1 MNDECNL
8 TFSCRSAE
16 ILSVRSQRGNPR
28 QASAAEERRRSQ
40 QRAAVARA
48 ALRRAMHATDDSDS
62 EEVEDA
68 PQPPPRGGRRVQI
81 PARRPFRGPRAPLA
95 AAAAAVNNN
104 NVNEVGASE
113 DESDITFLP
122 GPVPV
127 FKLKA
132 NNESKSRSVLLSGK
146 KRKNPTNG
154 IASLLGKGD
163 DDSDDEPEDIN
174 LLKSIDTLLHKSL
187 TEFSEPSSK
196 LWGSYPRHSEDSD
209 DSDDDSVQDRVN
221 IPISWLRSGFSL
233 SKCGNGLAMS
243 APSDDEWDRTRRTA
257 SSVLREGPLKGVRGL
272 FPYNCKGVSA
282 LQSIV
287 TALIY
292 SGVSLQGNSTVSC
305 DRERESFDSLS
316 LEQRKREFDPR
327 LVDALSSLI
336 FVAAQAGSR
345 RCLEILEAYKK
356 QWARRLQKGFVPTLE
371 EEDLYTVKCLELQRR
386 AGVANV
392 CWWETDTSNGNV
404 ILPAEKDPK
413 DVNFKTSLTNIM
425 DIKSFVKTTLNSFR
439 SAGGCALLLETIL
452 RCHGPT
458 LSLPNRLLDCHCSEA
473 IKHLEKNVKNKCS
486 TVATSEVPDCMSVE
500 LLSLLLTGEIHSD
513 YENWSADAFGIGLL
527 RMNKNNTATLGNR
540 LLRPVKPIWLCLS
553 DLGYSVV
560 FLDMKN
566 FIGSTNSIEEVG
578 KAFEMAHWNVWSGE
592 RTGFRVITSMYDG
605 QQSETKQLSLGVIP
619 DDSDSEEGRTVKDS
633 ISTRLHL
640 EHERDAEMP
649 WKQHGIFN
657 AIVNPD
663 LKPITDEELNSVSS
677 HPGDE
682 KYYPKQYRRWRFHF
696 GKAEQSSTASST
708 TMSSGVAVDDE
719 GWIPFYRLH
728 GRQRLIV
735 EMKLAPKICGILRS
749 RWPRATVRDFTPA
762 GKAPIV

>member
-1 MNDECNL
+1 MPLN
-8 TFSCRSAE
+8 TE
-16 ILSVRSQRGNPR
+16 ILSVRSQRGNNPR
-28 QASAAEERRRSQ
+28 MANAAERRRSQ
-40 QRAAVARA
+40 QRALVARA
-48 ALRRAMHATDDSDS
+48 AQRRAMQANDDSDS

-68 PQPPPRGGRRVQI
+68 PQPPRGGHRLPRGI
-81 PARRPFRGPRAPLA
+81 PAALA
-95 AAAAAVNNN
+95 AAAAARNNN

-132 NNESKSRSVLLSGK
+132 NNDSQSRSVLLSGQ
-146 KRKNPTNG
+146 KRKNPTSG
-154 IASLLGKGD
+154 IALGSNLLGKDD
-163 DDSDDEPEDIN
+163 DDSDDEHEDID
-174 LLKSIDTLLHKSL
+174 LLRSVDALLHK
-187 TEFSEPSSK
+187 TEGFSEPSSE
-196 LWGSYPRHSEDSD
+196 LWASYPRHSEDSD

-292 SGVSLQGNSTVSC
+292 SGVSLQGDSTVSC

-356 QWARRLQKGFVPTLE
+356 QWTRRLQKGFVPTPE
-371 EEDLYTVKCLELQRR
+371 EVDLYTKTCLELQCR
-386 AGVANV
+386 ARVANV

-404 ILPAEKDPK
+404 ILPAGKDPK
-413 DVNFKTSLTNIM
+413 DVNFLTSKSNIM
-425 DIKSFVKTTLNSFR
+425 DIKSFVKTTLNSFK

-458 LSLPNRLLDCHCSEA
+458 LSLPNRLLNCHCSEA

-486 TVATSEVPDCMSVE
+486 TVATSEVADCMSVE

-540 LLRPVKPIWLCLS
+540 LLRPVKPIWLCMS
-553 DLGYSVV
+553 ELGYSVV

-566 FIGSTNSIEEVG
+566 FIGSTNSLEEPG
-578 KAFEMAHWNVWSGE
+578 RAFEMAHWNVWSGE

-605 QQSETKQLSLGVIP
+605 QQNETKQLSLGVIP
-619 DDSDSEEGRTVKDS
+619 DDSDSEEGRTVTDS
-633 ISTRLHL
+633 ISTRLYL
-640 EHERDAEMP
+640 EHKRDAEMP

-677 HPGDE
+677 HPEDE

-696 GKAEQSSTASST
+696 GNAG
-708 TMSSGVAVDDE
+708 MPSGVAVDDE

-735 EMKLAPKICGILRS
+735 EMKLAPKICGIVRS
-749 RWPRATVRDFTPA
+749 RWPMATVRDFTPA
-762 GKAPIV
+762 GKAPVV